1 MSSPSTQ
8 SPPGGHFVSVNGMDM
23 YYEVHGEGPPLV
35 LLHGFTGSTLGF
47 QPFWSDF
54 TPHFKLIVPEMRGHG
69 RSTNPTN
76 RFTFR
81 QSALDIFALL
91 DHLRIDSFRAIGA
104 SAGALTLLHMATQH
118 PARVDA
124 MVLVAGASY
133 LPEQARALFAELTPD
148 SDSWDWKALR
158 QQHVRG
164 DDQIR
169 GLIDQCTNFADSY
182 DDVNFTPP
190 YLSTITAST
199 LIVHGDR
206 DEFFPVSNA
215 VELYAAIPNAYL
227 WIIPNGRHVAIWD
240 KPPEVFSRTAL
251 KFLRGEWETA

>member
-1 MSSPSTQ
+1 ME
-8 SPPGGHFVSVNGMDM
+8 M
-23 YYEVHGEGPPLV
+23 YYEVHGEGSPLV
-35 LLHGFTGSTLGF
+35 LLHGFTGSTLGL

-54 TPHFKLIVPEMRGHG
+54 AAHFKLIVPEMRGHG

-76 RFTFR
+76 QFTFR

-91 DHLRIDSFRAIGA
+91 DHLRIDRFSAIGA
-104 SAGALTLLHMATQH
+104 SGGALTLLHMATQQ
-118 PARVDA
+118 PARVDS
-124 MVLVAGASY
+124 MVVVAGASY

-148 SDSWDWKALR
+148 SDSWDWTHLR

-169 GLIDQCTNFADSY
+169 DLINQCTNLADSY

-190 YLSTITAST
+190 YLSTIAAST

-206 DEFFPVSNA
+206 DEFFPVSIP
-215 VELYAAIPNAYL
+215 VEMYASIPNAYL
-227 WIIPNGRHVAIWD
+227 WIIPNGRHGAIWEI
-240 KPPEVFSRTAL
+240 PRGLFTQTAL
-251 KFLRGEWETA
+251 DFLRGEWETA

>member
-1 MSSPSTQ
+1 MMSTTGQTPRE
-8 SPPGGHFVSVNGMDM
+8 GHFASVNGMEM

-35 LLHGFTGSTLGF
+35 LLHGWTGSALYF
-47 QPFWSDF
+47 QPFWSDLV
-54 TPHFKLIVPEMRGHG
+54 PNFKLIVPEMRGHG

-91 DHLRIDSFRAIGA
+91 DHLRIDHFKAMGI
-104 SAGALTLLHMATQH
+104 SAGAITLLHMATQR
-118 PARVDA
+118 PARLDA
-124 MVLVAGASY
+124 MVLISGTSY
-133 LPEQARALFAELTPD
+133 FGEQARARFAELTPD
-148 SDSWDWKALR
+148 SDSWDWTGLR

-169 GLIDQCTNFADSY
+169 ALISQCNNFADSY

-206 DEFFPVSNA
+206 DEFFPVSIP
-215 VELYAAIPNAYL
+215 VEMYASIPNAYL
-227 WIIPNGRHVAIWD
+227 WIIPNGGHGAIWNT
-240 KPPEVFSRTAL
+240 PELFTRTAL
-251 KFLRGEWETA
+251 EFLRGEWEAV